1 MSFIMWIAI
10 TILIAVCLFL
20 VFRIKTLQTEMSEY
34 RHSDK
39 LKSAL
44 IKALAREIRTPLH
57 SVSGL
62 AEIISK
68 EGLYLS
74 KSEKKTISDQIL
86 FNARMIST
94 LLDEVNIYSEDGSSG
109 HHLEDERFSPYK
121 LCQSCIDANFSNV
134 KEGVRLSYVYKSG
147 EDLFVSSDRHIVE
160 LVLNKL
166 VVCACKFTPK
176 GEVGVGYEYEKN
188 TRRLT
193 FFVQDTGVGIP
204 EERKKSL
211 FKWFDAPDSQVEETE
226 FDLSVAQ
233 RLAEK
238 VGGYLRLDES
248 FTEGTRMEFV
258 LPVR

>member
-1 MSFIMWIAI
+1 
-10 TILIAVCLFL
+10 
-20 VFRIKTLQTEMSEY
+20 
-34 RHSDK
+34 
-39 LKSAL
+39 
-44 IKALAREIRTPLH
+44 
-57 SVSGL
+57 
-62 AEIISK
+62 
-68 EGLYLS
+68 
-74 KSEKKTISDQIL
+74 
-86 FNARMIST
+86 
-94 LLDEVNIYSEDGSSG
+94 
-109 HHLEDERFSPYK
+109 
-121 LCQSCIDANFSNV
+121 V

-211 FKWFDAPDSQVEETE
+211 FKWFDTPDSQVEETE